1 MRQIRVLIKMR
12 LIMHCRVWPE
22 HVLGLAGLAIKL
34 LGRAGPTLRPDLLV
48 GFDIGIRYG
57 ICFSLSL
64 HSGQS
69 APIGLAMY
77 SSSSTHCRQST
88 NSYAVI
94 VTGPTISAFA
104 CIITC
109 HIT

>member
-1 MRQIRVLIKMR
+1 MRQIRVVIKMR

-22 HVLGLAGLAIKL
+22 HVLGLAGLAFKL

-77 SSSSTHCRQST
+77 SSSSTHCRQSLT
-88 NSYAVI
+88 VAQ
-94 VTGPTISAFA
+94 
-104 CIITC
+104 
-109 HIT
+109 